1 MPIQKIKVTGNSLPL
16 INSDGKYFMRYRIV
30 SNDGT
35 LTSAWST
42 LYEFAGNTIPDFTGT
57 STQANTLLAIVNPDR
72 VSILLQWESIGTTTT
87 ESALFDV
94 FAKWSYATDGSY
106 GEDYS
111 YKSTVSSTNFSIAI
125 PSGATKGSFV
135 VQLATQDKTITT
147 TTILS
152 LGVGEVEIS
161 TNYISPDIDGGT
173 I

>member
-1 MPIQKIKVTGNSLPL
+1 MAIQKIKVTGDSLPL
-16 INSDGKYFMRYRIV
+16 ITSNGKYFLRYRVV
-30 SNDGT
+30 SSDGS

-42 LYEFAGNTIPDFTGT
+42 LYEFDGNQIPDFTGT
-57 STQANTLLAIVNPDR
+57 ETQADTLLATVNPDKI
-72 VSILLQWESIGTTTT
+72 SILLQWESIGTTTT

-106 GEDYS
+106 AEDYS

-125 PSGATKGSFV
+125 PSGARFGSFV
-135 VQLATQDKTITT
+135 VQLATQDKAITSSTIS
-147 TTILS
+147 S

-161 TNYISPDIDGGT
+161 TSYVSPDIDGGT